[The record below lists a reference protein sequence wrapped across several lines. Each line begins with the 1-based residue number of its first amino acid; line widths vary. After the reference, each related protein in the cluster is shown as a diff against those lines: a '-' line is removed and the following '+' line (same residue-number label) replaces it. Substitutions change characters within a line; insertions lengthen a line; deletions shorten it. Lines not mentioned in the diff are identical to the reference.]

1 MKISFILVKPAVP
14 ANVGAA
20 ARAMKTMGF
29 SRMVLVNPC
38 DHLSTEA
45 RMLAHASNEIL
56 ENAEVFPTLKDAL
69 QDVDFVI
76 GTTARRRTSRIDY
89 HYVDKLPGLLY
100 SKKKFADHVA
110 VVFGSEESGL
120 SNEDLALCNILSS
133 VSMATKYPS
142 LNLAQSIMVYAYQLS
157 EFAGK
162 KTTKAKR
169 EVNKNEWLALKEK
182 SEMLLPLIG
191 IKSDTLIYSRI
202 MDRLALLGDTDIHL
216 MHSVISRM
224 DKTLQKKG

>member
-1 MKISFILVKPAVP
+1 MKISFVLVKPAVP

-38 DHLSTEA
+38 DHLSAEA

-56 ENAEVFPTLKDAL
+56 ENAEVFSTLKVAL
-69 QDVDFVI
+69 EGVDFVI
-76 GTTARRRTSRIDY
+76 GTTARRRTSRVDY
-89 HYVDKLPGLLY
+89 HYADKLSEILRT
-100 SKKKFADHVA
+100 KKKNINHVA
-110 VVFGSEESGL
+110 IVFGSEESGL
-120 SNEDLALCNILSS
+120 SNDDLALCHMLTS

-142 LNLAQSIMVYAYQLS
+142 LNLAQSVMVYAYQLS

-162 KTTKAKR
+162 KTSKSKR
-169 EVNKNEWLALKEK
+169 KVNKNEWMALKEK

-224 DKTLQKKG
+224 DKALKKKS

>member
-38 DHLSTEA
+38 DHLCMEA

-56 ENAEVFPTLKDAL
+56 ENAEVYSNLKDAL
-69 QDVDFVI
+69 HGIDFVI
-76 GTTARRRTSRIDY
+76 GTTARRRTSRVDY
-89 HYVDKLPGLLY
+89 HYVDKLPELLQA
-100 SKKKFADHVA
+100 KKKFANHVA

-142 LNLAQSIMVYAYQLS
+142 LNLAQSIMVYTYQLS
-157 EFAGK
+157 VFAGK
-162 KTTKAKR
+162 KTSKLKR
-169 EVNKNEWLALKEK
+169 EIDKNEWLALKEK
-182 SEMLLPLIG
+182 SENLLPDIG

-216 MHSVISRM
+216 MHSVISRI
-224 DKTLQKKG
+224 DKALNKKD

>member
-29 SRMVLVNPC
+29 NRMVLVNPC
-38 DHLSTEA
+38 DHLSAEA

-56 ENAEVFPTLKDAL
+56 ENAEVFPNLKEAL
-69 QDVDFVI
+69 EGVDFVI
-76 GTTARRRTSRIDY
+76 GTTARHRTSRVDY
-89 HYVDKLPGLLY
+89 HYVDSIPGLLH
-100 SKKKFADHVA
+100 SKKKNTGHVA

-120 SNEDLALCNILSS
+120 SNDDLALCHILSS

-142 LNLAQSIMVYAYQLS
+142 LNLAQSVMVYAYQLS

-162 KTTKAKR
+162 KTTKSKR

-224 DKTLQKKG
+224 DKTLKKKG

>member
-1 MKISFILVKPAVP
+1 MKISFVLVKPAVP

-29 SRMVLVNPC
+29 NRMLLVNPC
-38 DHLSTEA
+38 DHLSAEA

-56 ENAEVFPTLKDAL
+56 ENAEVFTTLKDAL
-69 QDVDFVI
+69 KGIDFVI
-76 GTTARRRTSRIDY
+76 GTTARRRTSRVDY
-89 HYVDKLPGLLY
+89 HYVDKLPEILH
-100 SKKKFADHVA
+100 SKKKNINHAA
-110 VVFGSEESGL
+110 IVFGSEESGL
-120 SNEDLALCNILSS
+120 SNEDLALCHMLTS
-133 VSMATKYPS
+133 VSMTTKYPS

-157 EFAGK
+157 GFAGK
-162 KTTKAKR
+162 ETTNAKR
-169 EVNKNEWLALKEK
+169 EVNENEWRALKEK
-182 SEMLLPLIG
+182 SETLLPLIG

-224 DKTLQKKG
+224 DKALKKKS